1 MRKIISISLMLAS
14 LIPGA
19 ALMPGAAHAQG
30 VELYIDGGGPRYD
43 DGRRYYD
50 EDYGNDYYRD
60 RNYRD
65 RYYRDRNYRDRRA
78 GRICTPQ
85 RALAIARAEGLQ
97 NARVGRTT
105 NQWIEIRGSHRRTII
120 FGLQP
125 SCPVR
130 GYNNW

>member
-1 MRKIISISLMLAS
+1 MRKFVTIGLLLGS

-19 ALMPGAAHAQG
+19 ALMPGPALAQG

-50 EDYGNDYYRD
+50 DEDYGDDYYRD
-60 RNYRD
+60 RSYRD
-65 RYYRDRNYRDRRA
+65 RQYRDRRA
-78 GRICTPQ
+78 QRRICTPQ

-105 NQWIEIRGSHRRTII
+105 NQWIEIRGSHRRTIV

-125 SCPVR
+125 NCPVR

>member
-1 MRKIISISLMLAS
+1 MKKIISISLLLAS

-19 ALMPGAAHAQG
+19 GLMPGTALAQG
-30 VELYIDGGGPRYD
+30 VELYLDDGGPRYD

-50 EDYGNDYYRD
+50 EDYGDDY
-60 RNYRD
+60 YRD
-65 RYYRDRNYRDRRA
+65 RYYRDRQYRDRRA
-78 GRICTPQ
+78 QRRICTPQ

-97 NARVGRTT
+97 GARVGRTT
-105 NQWIEIRGSHRRTII
+105 NQWIEIRGSHRRTIV

-125 SCPVR
+125 NCPVR

>member
-1 MRKIISISLMLAS
+1 MKKIISISLLLAS

-19 ALMPGAAHAQG
+19 ALVPGTALAQG
-30 VELYIDGGGPRYD
+30 VELYLDGGGPRYD

-50 EDYGNDYYRD
+50 DEDYGDGY
-60 RNYRD
+60 YRD
-65 RYYRDRNYRDRRA
+65 RYYRDRQYRDRRA
-78 GRICTPQ
+78 QRRICTPQ

-97 NARVGRTT
+97 GARVGRTT
-105 NQWIEIRGSHRRTII
+105 NQWIEIRGSHRRTIV

-125 SCPVR
+125 NCPVR

>member
-1 MRKIISISLMLAS
+1 MKKIISISLLLAS

-19 ALMPGAAHAQG
+19 ALAQG

-43 DGRRYYD
+43 DGGGQRYDDGRRYYD
-50 EDYGNDYYRD
+50 EDYGDGY
-60 RNYRD
+60 YRD
-65 RYYRDRNYRDRRA
+65 RYYRDRYYRDRRA
-78 GRICTPQ
+78 QRRLCTPQ

-97 NARVGRTT
+97 GARVGRTT

-125 SCPVR
+125 NCPIR

>member
-1 MRKIISISLMLAS
+1 MKKIISISLLLAS

-19 ALMPGAAHAQG
+19 ALVPGTALAQG
-30 VELYIDGGGPRYD
+30 VELYLDGGGPRYD

-50 EDYGNDYYRD
+50 DEDYGDDY
-60 RNYRD
+60 YRD
-65 RYYRDRNYRDRRA
+65 RYYRDRQYRDRRA
-78 GRICTPQ
+78 QRRICTPQ

-97 NARVGRTT
+97 GARVGRTT
-105 NQWIEIRGSHRRTII
+105 NQWIEIRGSHRRTIV

-125 SCPVR
+125 NCPVR

>member
-1 MRKIISISLMLAS
+1 MKKIISISLLLAS

-19 ALMPGAAHAQG
+19 ALAQD

-50 EDYGNDYYRD
+50 EDYGDGYYRD
-60 RNYRD
+60 RDYRD
-65 RYYRDRNYRDRRA
+65 RYYRDRRAQRRL
-78 GRICTPQ
+78 CTPQ

-97 NARVGRTT
+97 GARVGRTT
-105 NQWIEIRGSHRRTII
+105 NQWIEIRGSHRRTIV

-125 SCPVR
+125 NCPIR